1 MRRRAALDVAPPNS
15 EAALLTSVA
24 SGDQQAMAD
33 LYDTYA
39 GPLYGYGYRRLGSAG
54 LAEDLVQR
62 VMTRL
67 WQLADRYD
75 PSRASVRTWV
85 FTIARTSCIDLHRAQ
100 PPAPARGEVP
110 QAQGTSEVGFDDD
123 LEQLLHAELIRVAL
137 DRLSPDH
144 RRVVDLTYF
153 AGLTQVETATRLGLP
168 LGTVK
173 SRSFYALKALRLT
186 LQELGVDR

>member
-1 MRRRAALDVAPPNS
+1 MTSRVHLADRLLGVDVTKPAAVSVEVLDRRRLSAVLGQAVEND
-15 EAALLTSVA
+15 
-24 SGDQQAMAD
+24 SG
-33 LYDTYA
+33 
-39 GPLYGYGYRRLGSAG
+39 RLGSTT

-75 PSRASVRTWV
+75 PSRGSVRTWV

-100 PPAPARGEVP
+100 PPAGVEASTPGE
-110 QAQGTSEVGFDDD
+110 AAIDDD
-123 LEQLLHAELIRVAL
+123 IEQLLHAELIRLAL

-144 RRVVDLTYF
+144 RQVVDLSYF
-153 AGLTQVETATRLGLP
+153 AGLTQVEVAARLGVP

-186 LQELGVDR
+186 LEELGVRP

>member
-1 MRRRAALDVAPPNS
+1 MRRRAALDPTDP
-15 EAALLTSVA
+15 EAALLVSVA
-24 SGDQQAMAD
+24 SGDQHAMAD

-39 GPLYGYGYRRLGSAG
+39 GPLYGYAYRRLGSTT

-100 PPAPARGEVP
+100 PPPVIEASGPGE
-110 QAQGTSEVGFDDD
+110 AGTDDI
-123 LEQLLHAELIRVAL
+123 EQLLHAELIRVAL
-137 DRLSPDH
+137 SRLSADH
-144 RRVVDLTYF
+144 RQVIDLSYF
-153 AGLTQVETATRLGLP
+153 AGLTQVEAATRLGLP

-173 SRSFYALKALRLT
+173 SRSFYALKALRLA
-186 LQELGVDR
+186 LDELGVRP

>member
-1 MRRRAALDVAPPNS
+1 MRRRAALEPTDP
-15 EAALLTSVA
+15 EAALLVSVA

-39 GPLYGYGYRRLGSAG
+39 GPLYGYGYRRLGSTT

-100 PPAPARGEVP
+100 PPAGVEVSSP
-110 QAQGTSEVGFDDD
+110 DKAGIDEDI
-123 LEQLLHAELIRVAL
+123 EQLLHAELIRVAL

-144 RRVVDLTYF
+144 HQVVDLSYF
-153 AGLTQVETATRLGLP
+153 AGLTQVEVAARLGVP

-186 LQELGVDR
+186 LDELGVRP

>member
-1 MRRRAALDVAPPNS
+1 MRRRAVLDLSDP
-15 EAALLTSVA
+15 EAALLLSVA
-24 SGDQQAMAD
+24 SGDQHAMAD

-39 GPLYGYGYRRLGSAG
+39 GPLYRYGYRRLGSTT

-75 PSRASVRTWV
+75 PSRGSVRTWV

-100 PPAPARGEVP
+100 PPAAVEASRRGE
-110 QAQGTSEVGFDDD
+110 AAIDDD
-123 LEQLLHAELIRVAL
+123 IEQLLHAELIRVAL

-144 RRVVDLTYF
+144 RQVVDLSYF
-153 AGLTQVETATRLGLP
+153 AGLTQVEVAARLGVP

-186 LQELGVDR
+186 LEELGVRP